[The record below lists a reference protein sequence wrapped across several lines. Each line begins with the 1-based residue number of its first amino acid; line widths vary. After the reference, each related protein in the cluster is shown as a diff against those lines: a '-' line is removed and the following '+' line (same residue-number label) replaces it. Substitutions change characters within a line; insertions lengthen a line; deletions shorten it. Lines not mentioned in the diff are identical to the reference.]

1 MLCSFLGSLNALSI
15 FTSGSEHLRRAEMA
29 RSILRLTDR
38 KQIAGQLLLCAMCH
52 ASLQRSEINT
62 VQEPSVHLEDTSP
75 TDGDGPDLFFLST
88 LLFCGGWYQDFSQ
101 LSRLHFHIILTF
113 LPCPVSMCS
122 HLSDPGFLSFLFSFL
137 ACYHYPCSVLDII
150 LSFSTCL
157 QSTYC
162 MLGLVLGFGD
172 VGVDETR
179 FVATC
184 GH

>member
-1 MLCSFLGSLNALSI
+1 MLCSCSGIPECSVQLY
-15 FTSGSEHLRRAEMA
+15 SGSEHLLRAEMA

-38 KQIAGQLLLCAMCH
+38 KQIAGQLLLCAMRH
-52 ASLQRSEINT
+52 ARLQRSEINT
-62 VQEPSVHLEDTSP
+62 VKKPSVQLENTSP

-101 LSRLHFHIILTF
+101 LSRLNFHIIIIF

-137 ACYHYPCSVLDII
+137 AYYHHPCSVLDII
-150 LSFSTCL
+150 LSFSKCL
-157 QSTYC
+157 QSTCC
-162 MLGLVLGFGD
+162 MLSLVLRFGD
-172 VGVDETR
+172 VGLGEAR